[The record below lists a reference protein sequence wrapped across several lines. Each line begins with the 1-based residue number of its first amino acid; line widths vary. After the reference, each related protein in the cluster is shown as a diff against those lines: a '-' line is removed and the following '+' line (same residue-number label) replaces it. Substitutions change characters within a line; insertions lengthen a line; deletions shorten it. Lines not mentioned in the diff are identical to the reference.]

1 LIVGLLLW
9 RRHRR
14 KLLSSEDGASSR
26 LTKDPSIRM
35 TRAAF
40 LKAHEADGVPRYE
53 LETVR
58 GAEADGLSRYELETV
73 RGAEMSV
80 RSPRELPTRSP
91 RELPVRSPRELP
103 GSDRERYR
111 HQAYRSGNLNNPA
124 ELD

>member
-1 LIVGLLLW
+1 
-9 RRHRR
+9 
-14 KLLSSEDGASSR
+14 
-26 LTKDPSIRM
+26 M

-73 RGAEMSV
+73 RGAEMAV
-80 RSPRELPTRSP
+80 RSP

-103 GSDRERYR
+103 GSERERYR
-111 HQAYRSGNLNNPA
+111 HQAYRSGSLNNPA